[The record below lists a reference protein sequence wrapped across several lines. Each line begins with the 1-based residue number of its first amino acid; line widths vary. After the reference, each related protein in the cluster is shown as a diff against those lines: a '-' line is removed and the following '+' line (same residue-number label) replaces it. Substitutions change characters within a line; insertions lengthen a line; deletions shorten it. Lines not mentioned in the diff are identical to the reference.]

1 MTHDGSFY
9 DMIWR
14 LLMNRSERLIIVLGI
29 IEKTTS
35 ALVIAAT
42 ELERLEP
49 SNKHLKDIKETI
61 KTNLYFQDRIKDLL

>member
-1 MTHDGSFY
+1 
-9 DMIWR
+9 
-14 LLMNRSERLIIVLGI
+14 MNRSERLIVVLGI

-49 SNKHLKDIKETI
+49 SNKHLENIKVVI
-61 KTNLYFQDRIKDLL
+61 KNNLYFQNEFGSL

>member
-1 MTHDGSFY
+1 
-9 DMIWR
+9 
-14 LLMNRSERLIIVLGI
+14 MNRSERLIIVLGI

-61 KTNLYFQDRIKDLL
+61 ETS

>member
-1 MTHDGSFY
+1 
-9 DMIWR
+9 
-14 LLMNRSERLIIVLGI
+14 MNKSERLIVVLGI
-29 IEKTTS
+29 IERTTS

-61 KTNLYFQDRIKDLL
+61 KTNLYFQNEFKDLFR